1 MPSESAASRK
11 NDRRQNGGSAKR
23 VENWTAG
30 YQALPGIPDEFIDRD
45 GQPRAHWQSFLN
57 ALSRIEDEQI
67 DRRFA
72 AADRHIRDLGISYR
86 VYGET
91 NERSWPLSHVPLLI
105 PERDWKAI
113 AQGVTQRAELM
124 ERILADVYGEGK
136 LVSEGALPAAA
147 VTGSADFM
155 RPMQGVKPPGDRWLR
170 LYACDIGRGPDGR
183 WWVLGDRAQAPS
195 GTGNALENRLV
206 LSRAFPNLYRD
217 MNVERLAPF
226 FREFRKGLTD
236 SATRPEPRIC
246 LLTPGPY
253 SQTYFEQAYLA
264 RYLGIL
270 LVEGDDLTVQDGMVH
285 VRTIAGLK
293 RADVIWRRVDA
304 DWCDPLEANAASRL
318 GVPGLIQ
325 AIRNGT
331 VTVANMPGAGLVES
345 RALLAF
351 MPALCK
357 RLMGQD
363 LQLPNI
369 ATWWCGQE
377 DARNEVMSR
386 LDELVVSGAFSETL
400 PGMKGMRN
408 LIGADL
414 DGATRTQLMDNLS
427 QRAVDYVGQEMVQL
441 STTPVWENGKLTPR
455 PFVLRVYAAATEKG
469 WEIMPGGFCRIS
481 AVSDARAVSMGEGV
495 QSADVWVLADKP
507 VEMTTLLPS
516 SDTVKIRRL
525 LGNLPS
531 RAADNLFWLGRYM
544 ERVEATL
551 RIVRCLC
558 ARMMDPDSMT
568 GGGRQSTFR
577 LARML
582 SAWGAVPPEM
592 AEATTAEIAAAA
604 LHGKKNVGSASAIA
618 SAAHRAAG
626 VIRERLSPDAWHLLR
641 ALDVSLAHDDVKQ
654 MPEAEAFD
662 TADEALRVI
671 AALSGL
677 FQENTNRVAGWRFLD
692 MGRRV
697 ERAINTCRF
706 ARTFADKDATAEN
719 LDVLLDL
726 IDSQITYRSRYLVG
740 VALAPVRDMVLL
752 DTFNPRSVAF
762 QSERINEHLATLPL
776 LNGDGIMEAPSRLAL
791 KIVSDLKVEDADH
804 LDQQKILAVEQR
816 LMALAE
822 AVAQRYF
829 LQGPNATRQGREMD
843 LA

>member
-1 MPSESAASRK
+1 MASDFPSSRNAA
-11 NDRRQNGGSAKR
+11 RRGGGSPRR
-23 VENWTAG
+23 VESWTSS
-30 YQALPGIPDEFIDRD
+30 YDRLPGVHDEFVDAS
-45 GQPRAHWQSFLN
+45 GSPRAHWREFLN

-67 DRRFA
+67 ERRFA
-72 AADRHIRDLGISYR
+72 SADRHIRDLGVSYR

-105 PERDWKAI
+105 PERDWREI
-113 AQGVTQRAELM
+113 AAGIRQRAELM
-124 ERILADVYGEGK
+124 ERVLADLYGDAR
-136 LVSEGALPAAA
+136 LVAEGALPAAA
-147 VTGSADFM
+147 VTGSPDFM
-155 RPMQGVKPPGDRWLR
+155 RPMRGVKPPGGKWLR
-170 LYACDIGRGPDGR
+170 LYAADIGRGPDGR

-195 GTGNALENRLV
+195 GSGYALENRLV
-206 LSRAFPNLYRD
+206 LSRAFPTLYRD
-217 MNVERLAPF
+217 MNVQRLAPF
-226 FREFRKGLTD
+226 FREFRNSLSS
-236 SATRPEPRIC
+236 SATRSDPRIC

-270 LVEGDDLTVQDGMVH
+270 LVEGDDLTVQDGEVH

-318 GVPGLIQ
+318 GAPGLMQ

-331 VTVANMPGAGLVES
+331 VTVANMPGSGLIES
-345 RALLAF
+345 RALLGF
-351 MPALCK
+351 MPALCR
-357 RLMGQD
+357 RLLGED
-363 LQLPNI
+363 LRMPNI

-377 DARNEVMSR
+377 SERAQVLSR
-386 LDELVVSGAFSETL
+386 LDELVVAGAFSDHV
-400 PGMKGMRN
+400 PGGRQRS
-408 LIGADL
+408 LLGGDL
-414 DGATRTQLMDNLS
+414 DAAARARLEEDIAR
-427 QRAVDYVGQEMVQL
+427 RAVDYVGQEIVQL
-441 STTPVWENGKLTPR
+441 STTPVWDNGKLTPR
-455 PFVLRVYAAATEKG
+455 PFTLRVYAAATEDG
-469 WEIMPGGFCRIS
+469 WEIMPGGFCR
-481 AVSDARAVSMGEGV
+481 VSGRADARAVSMGEGV

-516 SDTVKIRRL
+516 GDSVKIRRL

-544 ERVEATL
+544 ERAEATL
-551 RIVRCLC
+551 RLIRCYC
-558 ARMMDPDSMT
+558 SRVMDPDSMT
-568 GGGRQSTFR
+568 GGGRQSTGR
-577 LARML
+577 LARVL
-582 SAWGAVPPEM
+582 IAWGAVAPEM
-592 AEATTAEIAAAA
+592 AEGTSAETAAAA
-604 LHGKKNVGSASAIA
+604 LFEKKQIGSAVSLAV
-618 SAAHRAAG
+618 AAQRAAG
-626 VIRERLSPDAWHLLR
+626 VIRERLSPDAWQLLN
-641 ALDVSLAHDDVKQ
+641 ALEKRLSASAPAAL
-654 MPEAEAFD
+654 PETEAFD
-662 TADEALRVI
+662 HADAALRII

-762 QSERINEHLATLPL
+762 QTDRVNEHLATLPVL
-776 LNGDGIMEAPSRLAL
+776 REDGIMEAPRRLAL
-791 KIVSDLKVEDADH
+791 KLVSDLAVEDAEQIDSN
-804 LDQQKILAVEQR
+804 KILGFEQR

-822 AVAQRYF
+822 AIAQRYF
-829 LQGPNATRQGREMD
+829 LQGPGAARQGREMD

>member
-1 MPSESAASRK
+1 MASESAASR
-11 NDRRQNGGSAKR
+11 NRDRRPGGTSPRR
-23 VENWTAG
+23 VESWTSG
-30 YQALPGIPDEFIDRD
+30 YQALPGISDEFIDAN
-45 GQPRAHWQSFLN
+45 GQPRAHWQAFLN
-57 ALSRIEDEQI
+57 ALSRIEDDQI
-67 DRRFA
+67 ERRFA

-91 NERSWPLSHVPLLI
+91 NERSWPLSHVPVLI
-105 PERDWKAI
+105 PERDWRAI
-113 AQGVTQRAELM
+113 AAGVTQRAELM
-124 ERILADVYGEGK
+124 ERILSDVYGEGN
-136 LVSEGALPAAA
+136 LVREGALPAAA
-147 VTGSADFM
+147 VTGSPDFM
-155 RPMQGVKPPGDRWLR
+155 RPMQGVKPPGDRWMR

-226 FREFRKGLTD
+226 FREFRKGLAD

-304 DWCDPLEANAASRL
+304 DWCDPLEGNAASHL

-331 VTVANMPGAGLVES
+331 VTVANMPGAGLIES
-345 RALLAF
+345 RALLGF

-357 RLMGQD
+357 RLMGEE

-369 ATWWCGQE
+369 ATWWCGQQSE
-377 DARNEVMSR
+377 RKQVLER
-386 LDELVVSGAFSETL
+386 LDELVISSAFSDNL
-400 PGMKGMRN
+400 PGMKGQRS

-414 DGATRTQLMDNLS
+414 DQQARARLMSDLDH
-427 QRAVDYVGQEMVQL
+427 RAIDYVGQEMVQL
-441 STTPVWENGKLTPR
+441 STTPVWDDGKLTPR
-455 PFVLRVYAAATEKG
+455 PFVLRVYAAATENG
-469 WEIMPGGFCRIS
+469 WEIMPGGFCR
-481 AVSDARAVSMGEGV
+481 VSDQGDARAVSMGEGV

-516 SDTVKIRRL
+516 SDSVKIRRL

-551 RIVRCLC
+551 RIIRCLC
-558 ARMMDPDSMT
+558 SRVMDPDSMT

-582 SAWGAVPPEM
+582 TTWGAVPAEM
-592 AEATTAEIAAAA
+592 ADATTAEIAATA
-604 LHGKKNVGSASAIA
+604 LHDKAQVGSATAIA
-618 SAAHRAAG
+618 SAARRAAG

-641 ALDVSLAHDDVKQ
+641 TLDMRLLQEDGKA
-654 MPEAEAFD
+654 MPEAESFD
-662 TADEALRVI
+662 KADAALRVI

-762 QSERINEHLATLPL
+762 QAERINEHLATLPL
-776 LNGDGIMEAPSRLAL
+776 LQEDGILEAPSRLSV
-791 KIVSDLKVEDADH
+791 KIVSDLTVEQADH

-829 LQGPNATRQGREMD
+829 LQGPGATRQGREMD

>member
-1 MPSESAASRK
+1 M
-11 NDRRQNGGSAKR
+11 
-23 VENWTAG
+23 
-30 YQALPGIPDEFIDRD
+30 
-45 GQPRAHWQSFLN
+45 N
-57 ALSRIEDEQI
+57 ALSRIEDDQI

-72 AADRHIRDLGISYR
+72 AADRHIRDLGVSYR

-105 PERDWKAI
+105 PERDWQAI
-113 AQGVTQRAELM
+113 AAGVTQRAELM
-124 ERILADVYGEGK
+124 ERILADVYGDGK

-147 VTGSADFM
+147 VTGSADFL
-155 RPMQGVKPPGDRWLR
+155 RPVQGVKPPGGRWLR

-195 GTGNALENRLV
+195 GTGYALENRLV

-226 FREFRKGLTD
+226 FRAFRKGLTD

-270 LVEGDDLTVQDGMVH
+270 LVEGDDLVVQDGMVH

-318 GVPGLIQ
+318 GVPGLLQ

-331 VTVANMPGAGLVES
+331 VTVANMPGTGLVES

-357 RLMGQD
+357 RLMGAD

-377 DARNEVMSR
+377 SARNEVTSR
-386 LDELVVSGAFSETL
+386 LGELVISGAFSDTL
-400 PGMKGMRN
+400 PGMKGVRN

-414 DGATRTQLMDNLS
+414 DPAARAQLLADLDN
-427 QRAVDYVGQEMVQL
+427 RAIDYVGQEMVQL
-441 STTPVWENGKLTPR
+441 STTPVWEDGRLTPR
-455 PFVLRVYAAATEKG
+455 PFVLRVYAAATEDG

-481 AVSDARAVSMGEGV
+481 AVSDARAVSMGDGV

-507 VEMTTLLPS
+507 VEMTTLLPTGDS
-516 SDTVKIRRL
+516 VKIRRL

-544 ERVEATL
+544 ERAEATL

-558 ARMMDPDSMT
+558 ARVMDPDSMT

-582 SAWGAVPPEM
+582 TAWGAVPPDM
-592 AEATTAEIAAAA
+592 AEATTAEIATAA
-604 LHGKKNVGSASAIA
+604 LHDATQIGSAVSIA
-618 SAAHRAAG
+618 AAARRAAG
-626 VIRERLSPDAWHLLR
+626 VIRERLSPDAWLLLS
-641 ALDVSLAHDDVKQ
+641 ALETALTKADAKAA
-654 MPEAEAFD
+654 PEAETYD
-662 TADEALRVI
+662 QADAALRII

-677 FQENTNRVAGWRFLD
+677 YQENTNRVAGWRFLD
-692 MGRRV
+692 MGKRV

-706 ARTFADKDATAEN
+706 ARAFADKDATAEN

-740 VALAPVRDMVLL
+740 VALGPVRDMVLL

-762 QSERINEHLATLPL
+762 QAERINEHLATLPL
-776 LNGDGIMEAPSRLAL
+776 LQEDGILEAPSRIAV
-791 KIVSDLKVEDADH
+791 KIVSDLKVEDAAH

-816 LMALAE
+816 LMSLAE
-822 AVAQRYF
+822 AIAQRYF
-829 LQGPNATRQGREMD
+829 LQGPGATRQGREMD